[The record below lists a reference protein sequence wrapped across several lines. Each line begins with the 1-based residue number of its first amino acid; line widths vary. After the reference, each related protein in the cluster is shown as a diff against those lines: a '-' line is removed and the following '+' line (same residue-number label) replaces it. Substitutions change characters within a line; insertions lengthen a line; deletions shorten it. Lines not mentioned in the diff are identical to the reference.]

1 LAIDFWPSLLVK
13 ILKKVEDFVP
23 KKKVFWLFQL
33 YIGILGK
40 CHIYSF
46 IEQVKL
52 YRLVYDS
59 IWTVRKLKEKFSNI
73 NMVLYLKK
81 VKYDVRGHFSGLII
95 SAPDHFETESYLWFD
110 AELDGLQNDT
120 KYFLGI
126 DFWPS
131 DLVKILKKVGNFLVK
146 KKSILTFSITY
157 WGPGKMSYIQFCR
170 ASEAL
175 SNGIWLNLK
184 SEKFSRKNAQTK
196 ISRFL
201 TFFRKFLRVSQIH
214 PLWRINSK
222 CLDLSILDS
231 SMI

>member
-1 LAIDFWPSLLVK
+1 MSKNTV
-13 ILKKVEDFVP
+13 
-23 KKKVFWLFQL
+23 FQL
-33 YIGILGK
+33 FRFYIELKEK
-40 CHIYSF
+40 CHICSF
-46 IEQVKL
+46 VEQVEL

-59 IWTVRKLKEKFSNI
+59 IWTVRKFEGKICKYKYGI
-73 NMVLYLKK
+73 V
-81 VKYDVRGHFSGLII
+81 VKIGKICVRGHYSGLII

-120 KYFLGI
+120 KYFLAI

-131 DLVKILKKVGNFLVK
+131 DLVKILKKVGNFFVK

-184 SEKFSRKNAQTK
+184 SENFSRKKCTNK
-196 ISRFL
+196 NKSIFDI
-201 TFFRKFLRVSQIH
+201 FSQIFEGVSD
-214 PLWRINSK
+214 PSALA
-222 CLDLSILDS
+222 DQQ
-231 SMI
+231 